1 MVNNLDRK
9 KIGNF
14 FIKMH
19 YFYLKDKPHTE
30 NIFDNTLPHHYQQPK
45 KKKKR
50 LNKRATVLVIYKEN
64 I

>member
-45 KKKKR
+45 KKKK
-50 LNKRATVLVIYKEN
+50 TIKEQQS
-64 I
+64 